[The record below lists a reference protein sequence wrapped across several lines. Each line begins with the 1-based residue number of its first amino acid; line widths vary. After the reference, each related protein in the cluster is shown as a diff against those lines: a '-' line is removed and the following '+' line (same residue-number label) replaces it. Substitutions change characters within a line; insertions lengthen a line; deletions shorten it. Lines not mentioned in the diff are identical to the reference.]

1 MCRSSHGVLALLLLV
16 GGVVAAL
23 VRAQDTDPWQR
34 AGSSQIRSADSHGTN
49 EALAQHL
56 QRVGRTVSNP
66 YDESPGL
73 ARGFPAGRTGG
84 SEASEVAPVAHERA
98 DASPLRS
105 VLKRRTTLPD
115 ASSDASPG
123 EESVETEGRSPA
135 TSSPRG
141 LSAPESEVE
150 RPALPGAT
158 EAESPSELP
167 RELRG
172 ETSPRL
178 TVPGVL
184 PGMGDAEP
192 ADRAETRGNDDES
205 SGDTPHVSSRRT
217 HRTPETVPAGPGP
230 AVPRAEAPPI
240 ASRPSILSEPLTEP
254 LTEPS
259 HDAGFSAAPS
269 VGPSVDTLANSTGA
283 LLRVTTTGPKAVEIG
298 ALTQILISVSNLG
311 SEAARGVSVELS
323 LPDHF
328 ELVSAEVEDGSTRKL
343 AEAEP
348 ALLWSLDRVPARGE
362 RVLTLKGRPKTTDP
376 LQLRVEWSCDPL
388 TSVAQI
394 QVQEPLLQLALQGPQ
409 EVTYGDTTVFTV
421 TVSNPGT
428 GAARGVNLSL
438 TLGDESADTLQ
449 VGTVEAGGRREFQVE
464 VTARQAGT
472 MPIRA
477 KAQGQGELQAAA
489 EEELL
494 VRRAELELRARGSG
508 VKYAGSAG
516 TYELRVT
523 NQGDAHADRVRAS
536 VRLPHGAR
544 YVQGLEQVQESG
556 DLLEWPIGSLAP
568 GEERV
573 YRFFCELA
581 DEGEARFDFTVR
593 GEADLQ
599 ATEQVVTRVET
610 IADLTMRV
618 EDPRGPIAV
627 GKEVLYEVHI
637 TNRGTKEAS
646 QVQLIAQFSEGIEP
660 ASADGAR
667 AEIVPGQVVF
677 HPIARLNPGET
688 IRLTVRARGEKAGNH
703 LFRAELRCGD
713 PEYRLVSENTTAFFA
728 DDLADI
734 AEEEP
739 ISRTPIRRPSRD
751 DESTPL
757 IGNRPG
763 WTTR

>member
-34 AGSSQIRSADSHGTN
+34 AGSSQSRSADTHGTN

-56 QRVGRTVSNP
+56 QRVGRTVSNQ

-84 SEASEVAPVAHERA
+84 SEESEVAPVAHQRA

-105 VLKRRTTLPD
+105 VLKRRTTLQD

-123 EESVETEGRSPA
+123 EEPAEMEGRSPA
-135 TSSPRG
+135 ASSPRA
-141 LSAPESEVE
+141 LSALESEAE
-150 RPALPGAT
+150 RPVLPET
-158 EAESPSELP
+158 SDAESPSELP

-172 ETSPRL
+172 ESSPRL

-192 ADRAETRGNDDES
+192 ADRAAETLVNDDES
-205 SGDTPHVSSRRT
+205 SEETPHVSSRRT
-217 HRTPETVPAGPGP
+217 HRTAETVPAAPRP
-230 AVPRAEAPPI
+230 AVPRAESPPI
-240 ASRPSILSEPLTEP
+240 ASRPPIPSAPLTA
-254 LTEPS
+254 PS
-259 HDAGFSAAPS
+259 PDAGAPAAPS
-269 VGPSVDTLANSTGA
+269 AGPAADTLASSTGA
-283 LLRVTTTGPKAVEIG
+283 FLRVTTTGPEAVEIG
-298 ALTQILISVSNLG
+298 SLAQILISVSNLG

-328 ELVSAEVEDGSTRKL
+328 ELVSAEVEDGSTRRL

-348 ALLWSLDRVPARGE
+348 ALIWSLDRVPARGE

-394 QVQEPLLQLALQGPQ
+394 QVQEPLLELALQGPQ

-428 GAARGVNLSL
+428 GDARGVNLSL
-438 TLGDESADTLQ
+438 ALGDESADTLQ

-464 VTARQAGT
+464 VTARQAGA

-477 KAQGQGELQAAA
+477 TAQGQGELQAAA

-494 VRRAELELRARGSG
+494 VRRAVLELRARGSG

-516 TYELRVT
+516 TYELRVI
-523 NQGDAHADRVRAS
+523 NQGDADADRVRGS
-536 VRLPHGAR
+536 VRLPQGAR

-728 DDLADI
+728 DDLADM
-734 AEEEP
+734 AGEEP
-739 ISRTPIRRPSRD
+739 VSRTPIRRPSRD
-751 DESTPL
+751 DETTPR